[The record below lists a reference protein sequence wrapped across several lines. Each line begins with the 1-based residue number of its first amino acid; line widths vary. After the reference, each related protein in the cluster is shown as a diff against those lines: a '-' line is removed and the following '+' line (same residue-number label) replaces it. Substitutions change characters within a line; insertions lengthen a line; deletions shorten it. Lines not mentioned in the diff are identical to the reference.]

1 MHQRP
6 PIIVWFRQ
14 DLRILDNP
22 ALAEASKVAPILP
35 IYILDDVNAGEFK
48 MGGASRFWLHQ
59 SLKALNES
67 CQGNLCLYQGDPLTV
82 LQEII
87 QRTGATGV
95 YWNRCYEPWRI
106 KRDQHIKTYL
116 ATNQIDCKSF
126 NASLLWEP
134 WEVLKQDKTPYRVF
148 TPFFK
153 KGCLETPSPRFP
165 IKQQQNITWV
175 KDTASHLLDELSL
188 LPKISWHQSLQAHW
202 QPGEVGAHLRLNEFL
217 EKGIRGYQEGRNF
230 PSQPHVSKL
239 SPHLRF
245 GEISPNTV
253 WYAVQNMDIP
263 QYDKDHFLS
272 ELGWREFSYHLLY
285 HNPSMP
291 VENLQKKFDAF
302 PWQHDEEVLQRW
314 QQGKTGY
321 PIVDAGM
328 RELWQTGYM
337 HNRVRMIVAS
347 FLVKNLMIHW
357 RHGAQWFWDCLV
369 DADLA
374 NNSASWQ
381 WVAGCGADAAPFF
394 RIFNPVMQAEK
405 FDPEGNYIKKF
416 VPELKYVPIPYVY
429 APWKAPKDV
438 LNRLNMKLGENYFS
452 PMVDLEKS
460 RNSALLNLNLI
471 KI

>member
-14 DLRILDNP
+14 DLRLFDNP

-48 MGGASRFWLHQ
+48 MGGASRVWLYH

-87 QRTGATGV
+87 QKTGATGV

-106 KRDQHIKTYL
+106 KRDQHIKAYL
-116 ATNQIDCKSF
+116 TSSQIDCKSF
-126 NASLLWEP
+126 NGSLLWEP

-153 KGCLETPSPRFP
+153 KGCLETSSPRLP
-165 IKQQQNITWV
+165 INQQQNITWV
-175 KDTASHLLDELSL
+175 KGTASHLLDELSL

-202 QPGEVGAHLRLNEFL
+202 QPGEVGAHIRLNEFL

-230 PSQPHVSKL
+230 PSQPHISKL

-302 PWQHDEEVLQRW
+302 PWQYDEEVLQRW

-394 RIFNPVMQAEK
+394 RIFNPVTQAEK

-416 VPELKYVPIPYVY
+416 VPELKDMPISYVY

-438 LNRLNMKLGENYFS
+438 LIRLNMKLSENYFS
-452 PMVDLEKS
+452 PMVNLEES
-460 RNSALLNLNLI
+460 RNLALLNLNLI